1 MPPMA
6 KAMMSVAEV
15 TVMAP
20 PADAIVRANL
30 SWRGGAG
37 SDGQDR
43 LCRIRLISRVS
54 QHWKTNMRICGRF
67 CCSVSLLGRAALEFG
82 VTVHQSNFHEL

>member
-1 MPPMA
+1 MA

-43 LCRIRLISRVS
+43 LCLIRLISRVS
-54 QHWKTNMRICGRF
+54 QHWKTKVQREMGSI
-67 CCSVSLLGRAALEFG
+67 LLL
-82 VTVHQSNFHEL
+82 